1 MDICNRFEVNGQN
14 SLYVAG
20 IGTDYTD
27 EEISSVFKVNGD
39 ISKMVRIPD
48 ESGQPEGRV
57 LIQYASDRSISRI
70 DPITLG
76 TLQSPKDPAVS
87 WVART
92 IRDVCQEEMGREIA
106 RRYLGEL
113 QFVAGSGRAG
123 FLSVLQEELQGNQS
137 TSHNVHSS
145 VTQPL
150 ATQNGSTP
158 NTDQNEPEEPAP
170 VHSAPAS
177 VPLSPASPVSP
188 VHVDENVFNPP
199 QIQKVIVEHV
209 IRSESTTSSSSHLRM
224 RTFSGRM
231 PRPNGEVEYETWRT
245 QVDLLLTD
253 SSLSDAHKVRKILES
268 LLSPA
273 ADVVKP
279 LGISSPP
286 SVYVT
291 QLDSAFGVVEDG
303 EELFAAFLSSNQN
316 NGEKPSAYL
325 NRLHSLLTR
334 AISRGR
340 VSAENSNDHL
350 LRQFC
355 RGCWDQSIII
365 GLQLECKKSNPPTF
379 PEFLL
384 MLRTEEDRRAAKL
397 DRMKK
402 HLGVSKANV
411 YAHHVFDMPSY
422 DCEPVPVPNTKQNEV
437 SKLEKKVN
445 ELTKQ
450 LEKLSK
456 EPEKPTHD
464 RNPPPVSKPKQS
476 ETSGLENKIA
486 ELTRQVE
493 KLAQSQKGSEE
504 TQKKDCLAISSN
516 NMSRPF
522 KVPGMPRPW
531 FCFKCGE
538 DNHIAAHCS
547 NEPNQTLVRKKNAEL
562 REKQDKFLTQ
572 QAASPFALN

>member
-14 SLYVAG
+14 SLYVTG
-20 IGTDYTD
+20 IGSDYTD
-27 EEISSVFKVNGD
+27 EEINTVFKVNGD
-39 ISKMVRIPD
+39 ISKIVRIPD
-48 ESGQPEGRV
+48 ESGQPEGRA

-76 TLQSPKDPAVS
+76 TLPSPKDPAVL
-87 WVART
+87 WFVRT

-106 RRYLGEL
+106 RRYLSEL
-113 QFVAGSGRAG
+113 QSVAGSGRAG
-123 FLSVLQEELQGNQS
+123 FLSVLQGELQGTQS
-137 TSHNVHSS
+137 TSHNVQSS
-145 VTQPL
+145 ATQPH
-150 ATQNGSTP
+150 ATQND
-158 NTDQNEPEEPAP
+158 NTSNNDQNEPAEPTH

-177 VPLSPASPVSP
+177 VPMSPAHVS
-188 VHVDENVFNPP
+188 ENVFNPP

-209 IRSESTTSSSSHLRM
+209 IRSESTTSSSPQIRM

-231 PRPNGEVEYETWRT
+231 PRPNGEVDYETWRT
-245 QVDLLLTD
+245 QVDLLLND
-253 SSLSDAHKVRKILES
+253 PSLNDAHKVRRILES

-279 LGISSPP
+279 LGISSPL

-291 QLDSAFGVVEDG
+291 QLDSFFGVVEDG

-334 AISRGR
+334 AISRGG
-340 VSAENSNDHL
+340 VSAEDSNDHL

-365 GLQLECKKSNPPTF
+365 GLQLECKRSNPPTF

-384 MLRTEEDRRAAKL
+384 MLRTEEDCRSAKL

-402 HLGVSKANV
+402 HLGASKANM

-422 DCEPVPVPNTKQNEV
+422 DCEPVPLPNTKQNEA
-437 SKLEKKVN
+437 SKLEKKVD

-456 EPEKPTHD
+456 KPQNLTHD
-464 RNPPPVSKPKQS
+464 SNPSPVLKLKQD
-476 ETSGLENKIA
+476 ETSSIENKIA
-486 ELTRQVE
+486 ELTKQVE
-493 KLAQSQKGSEE
+493 KLAQNQRESEG
-504 TQKKDCLAISSN
+504 TQKKDCFAISSN
-516 NMSRPF
+516 NMRRPF
-522 KVPGMPRPW
+522 KVPGMPKPW

-547 NEPNQTLVRKKNAEL
+547 NEPNPTLVRKKNAEL
-562 REKQDKFLTQ
+562 RERQDKFLAQ

>member
-14 SLYVAG
+14 SLYVIG
-20 IGTDYTD
+20 IGSDYTD
-27 EEISSVFKVNGD
+27 EEINTVFRVNGD
-39 ISKMVRIPD
+39 ISKIVRIPD
-48 ESGQPEGRV
+48 ESGQPEGRA

-70 DPITLG
+70 DPISLG
-76 TLQSPKDPAVS
+76 TIPSPKDPAVS
-87 WVART
+87 WFART

-113 QFVAGSGRAG
+113 KSCAGSGRAG
-123 FLSVLQEELQGNQS
+123 FLSVLQAELQETQS

-145 VTQPL
+145 VTQPH
-150 ATQNGSTP
+150 ATENDNAP
-158 NTDQNEPEEPAP
+158 DNDQNDPAEPTYA
-170 VHSAPAS
+170 HSAPAS
-177 VPLSPASPVSP
+177 VPVSP
-188 VHVDENVFNPP
+188 VHINEDVFNPP
-199 QIQKVIVEHV
+199 QIQKMIVEHV
-209 IRSESTTSSSSHLRM
+209 IRNESTTSPSPQIRM

-231 PRPNGEVEYETWRT
+231 PRPMGEVDYETWRT
-245 QVDLLLTD
+245 QVDLLLND
-253 SSLSDAHKVRKILES
+253 PSSNDAHKVRRILES

-316 NGEKPSAYL
+316 NGEKPSAFL

-334 AISRGR
+334 TISRGGA
-340 VSAENSNDHL
+340 SAENCNDHL

-365 GLQLECKKSNPPTF
+365 GLQLECKRSNPPTF

-384 MLRTEEDRRAAKL
+384 MLRTEEDRRSAKL

-402 HLGVSKANV
+402 HLGPSKANM

-422 DCEPVPVPNTKQNEV
+422 DCEPVPLSNTKQNET

-456 EPEKPTHD
+456 KPQSLTHD
-464 RNPPPVSKPKQS
+464 SNPLPVSRPKQS
-476 ETSGLENKIA
+476 ETSDIENKIA
-486 ELTRQVE
+486 ELTKQVE
-493 KLAQSQKGSEE
+493 QLTQNQRESEG

-516 NMSRPF
+516 NMRRPF

-547 NEPNQTLVRKKNAEL
+547 NEPNPTLVRKKNAEL
-562 REKQDKFLTQ
+562 KEKQDKFLAQ
-572 QAASPFALN
+572 QAVSPFALN

>member
-1 MDICNRFEVNGQN
+1 MDICNRFGVNGQN
-14 SLYVAG
+14 SLYVTG
-20 IGTDYTD
+20 IGSDYTD
-27 EEISSVFKVNGD
+27 EEINTVFKVNGD
-39 ISKMVRIPD
+39 ISKIVRIPD
-48 ESGQPEGRV
+48 ESGQPEGRA

-87 WVART
+87 WVVRT

-113 QFVAGSGRAG
+113 QFVADSGRAG
-123 FLSVLQEELQGNQS
+123 FLNVLQEELHGNQS
-137 TSHNVHSS
+137 TSQTIHSS
-145 VTQPL
+145 ATPPH
-150 ATQNGSTP
+150 ATQNDNTP
-158 NTDQNEPEEPAP
+158 NNDRNDPAEPTP

-177 VPLSPASPVSP
+177 VPMSPAHIS
-188 VHVDENVFNPP
+188 ENVFNPP
-199 QIQKVIVEHV
+199 QIQKMIVEHV
-209 IRSESTTSSSSHLRM
+209 IRSESTTSSPPQMRM

-231 PRPNGEVEYETWRT
+231 PRPNGEVDYETWRT
-245 QVDLLLTD
+245 QADLLLNE
-253 SSLSDAHKVRKILES
+253 SSLNDAHKVRRILES

-325 NRLHSLLTR
+325 SRLHSLLSR
-334 AISRGR
+334 AISRGG
-340 VSAENSNDHL
+340 VSPENSNDHL

-365 GLQLECKKSNPPTF
+365 GLQLEPKRSNPPTF

-384 MLRTEEDRRAAKL
+384 MLRTEEDRRSAKL

-402 HLGVSKANV
+402 HLGASKANM
-411 YAHHVFDMPSY
+411 YAHHVFDMSSY
-422 DCEPVPVPNTKQNEV
+422 DCEAVPLPNTKQNET

-445 ELTKQ
+445 ELSKQ
-450 LEKLSK
+450 LGKLSR
-456 EPEKPTHD
+456 KPQNLAHD
-464 RNPPPVSKPKQS
+464 SNPHPVVKPKQD
-476 ETSGLENKIA
+476 ETTSLENKIA
-486 ELTRQVE
+486 ELTKQVE
-493 KLAQSQKGSEE
+493 KLARHQRESEG
-504 TQKKDCLAISSN
+504 TQKNDCFAISSS
-516 NMSRPF
+516 NMRRPF

-547 NEPNQTLVRKKNAEL
+547 SEPNLTLVRKKNAEL
-562 REKQDKFLTQ
+562 RERQDKFLAQ

>member
-1 MDICNRFEVNGQN
+1 MDICKRFGVNGQN
-14 SLYVAG
+14 SLYVTG
-20 IGTDYTD
+20 IGSDYTD
-27 EEISSVFKVNGD
+27 EEISTVFEVNGD
-39 ISKMVRIPD
+39 ISKIVRIPD
-48 ESGQPEGRV
+48 ESGQPEGRT
-57 LIQYASDRSISRI
+57 LIEYTSDRSISRI

-76 TLQSPKDPAVS
+76 TLPSPKDPALS

-113 QFVAGSGRAG
+113 QSVAGSGRAG

-137 TSHNVHSS
+137 TSHNVQSS

-150 ATQNGSTP
+150 ATQDGSTP
-158 NTDQNEPEEPAP
+158 NTDQNGPAEPTPI
-170 VHSAPAS
+170 HSVSAS
-177 VPLSPASPVSP
+177 VPLSPVSPVSP
-188 VHVDENVFNPP
+188 VHVDENIFNPP

-209 IRSESTTSSSSHLRM
+209 IRSESTTSSSSQLRM

-303 EELFAAFLSSNQN
+303 EELFTAFLSSNQN

-334 AISRGR
+334 AISRGG

-365 GLQLECKKSNPPTF
+365 GLQLECRKSSPPTF

-402 HLGVSKANV
+402 HLGTSKANV

-422 DCEPVPVPNTKQNEV
+422 DCEPVPVPNTKPNEV

-450 LEKLSK
+450 LEKLSR
-456 EPEKPTHD
+456 EPQNPTHD
-464 RNPPPVSKPKQS
+464 SNPPPVSKPKQN

-486 ELTRQVE
+486 ELTRQVG
-493 KLAQSQKGSEE
+493 KLTQSQKGSEK
-504 TQKKDCLAISSN
+504 TQKTDCLAIGSN
-516 NMSRPF
+516 DVRRPF

-547 NEPNQTLVRKKNAEL
+547 NEPNPTLVRKKNAEL
-562 REKQDKFLTQ
+562 RERQDKFLAQ

>member
-14 SLYVAG
+14 SLYVTG
-20 IGTDYTD
+20 IGSDYTD
-27 EEISSVFKVNGD
+27 EEINTVFKVNGD
-39 ISKMVRIPD
+39 ISKIVRIPD
-48 ESGQPEGRV
+48 ESGQPEGRA

-76 TLQSPKDPAVS
+76 TVPSPRDPAVS
-87 WVART
+87 WFART

-113 QFVAGSGRAG
+113 EAVAGSGRAG
-123 FLSVLQEELQGNQS
+123 FLSVLQGELQGTQD
-137 TSHNVHSS
+137 TSHNVHSG
-145 VTQPL
+145 VTQSH
-150 ATQNGSTP
+150 ATENDNTP
-158 NTDQNEPEEPAP
+158 NDRNEPAEPTQ
-170 VHSAPAS
+170 VHSASAS
-177 VPLSPASPVSP
+177 LPGSPI
-188 VHVDENVFNPP
+188 HVNENVFNPP

-209 IRSESTTSSSSHLRM
+209 IRSESTTSSSPQIRM
-224 RTFSGRM
+224 RTFSGRT
-231 PRPNGEVEYETWRT
+231 PRPNGEVDYETWRT
-245 QVDLLLTD
+245 QVDLLLSD
-253 SSLSDAHKVRKILES
+253 PSLNDTHKVRRILES

-303 EELFAAFLSSNQN
+303 EELFATFLSSNQN
-316 NGEKPSAYL
+316 HGEKPSAYL

-334 AISRGR
+334 AISRGG
-340 VSAENSNDHL
+340 VSAETSNDHL

-365 GLQLECKKSNPPTF
+365 GLQLDCKRSNPPTF

-384 MLRTEEDRRAAKL
+384 MLRTEEDRRSAKL

-402 HLGVSKANV
+402 HLGASKANM

-422 DCEPVPVPNTKQNEV
+422 DCEPVPLLNTKQNET
-437 SKLEKKVN
+437 SKLEKKVD

-450 LEKLSK
+450 LEMLRK
-456 EPEKPTHD
+456 KPQSLTHD
-464 RNPPPVSKPKQS
+464 SKPPPVAKPKQN
-476 ETSGLENKIA
+476 ETSDIENKIA
-486 ELTRQVE
+486 ELTKQVE
-493 KLAQSQKGSEE
+493 KLTQNQKESED
-504 TQKKDCLAISSN
+504 TQKKDCLTISGN
-516 NMSRPF
+516 NPRRTF

-538 DNHIAAHCS
+538 DNHISAHCS
-547 NEPNQTLVRKKNAEL
+547 NEPNPTLVRKKNAEL
-562 REKQDKFLTQ
+562 REKQDKFLAQ
-572 QAASPFALN
+572 QAVSPFALN

>member
-14 SLYVAG
+14 SLYVTG
-20 IGTDYTD
+20 IGPEYTD
-27 EEISSVFKVNGD
+27 EEITAVFKVNGD
-39 ISKMVRIPD
+39 ISKLVRIPD
-48 ESGQPEGRV
+48 ESGQPEGRA

-76 TLQSPKDPAVS
+76 TVPSPKDPAVM
-87 WVART
+87 WFART
-92 IRDVCQEEMGREIA
+92 IRDVCQEVVGREIA
-106 RRYLGEL
+106 CRYLDEL
-113 QFVAGSGRAG
+113 KSVAGSGRKG
-123 FLSVLQEELQGNQS
+123 FLNVLQEELHGNQG
-137 TSHNVHSS
+137 TSHDVHSNA
-145 VTQPL
+145 TQPY
-150 ATQNGSTP
+150 AAQNANTP
-158 NTDQNEPEEPAP
+158 NNDQNEPAEPTH
-170 VHSAPAS
+170 VYSASAS
-177 VPLSPASPVSP
+177 LPTSP
-188 VHVDENVFNPP
+188 VHISEDVFNPP
-199 QIQKVIVEHV
+199 QIQRVIVEHV
-209 IRSESTTSSSSHLRM
+209 IRSESTTSPSPQIRL

-231 PRPNGEVEYETWRT
+231 PRPNGEVDYETWHT
-245 QVDLLLTD
+245 QVDLLLND
-253 SSLSDAHKVRKILES
+253 PSLNDAHKVRRILES

-286 SVYVT
+286 SVYIT

-303 EELFAAFLSSNQN
+303 EELFAAFLGSNQN
-316 NGEKPSAYL
+316 SGEKPSAYL

-334 AISRGR
+334 AISRGGA
-340 VSAENSNDHL
+340 SAGNSNDHL

-365 GLQLECKKSNPPTF
+365 GLQLECKKGNPPTF

-384 MLRTEEDRRAAKL
+384 MLRTEEDRRSTKL

-402 HLGVSKANV
+402 HLGASKANM

-422 DCEPVPVPNTKQNEV
+422 DCEPVPLPNSKPNET

-450 LEKLSK
+450 LEKLNK
-456 EPEKPTHD
+456 KPPSLTHD
-464 RNPPPVSKPKQS
+464 SNPPLVVKAKRD
-476 ETSGLENKIA
+476 ETSDIENKIA
-486 ELTRQVE
+486 ELTKQVE
-493 KLAQSQKGSEE
+493 KLAQNQRESTGKA
-504 TQKKDCLAISSN
+504 DCFAISSS
-516 NMSRPF
+516 NMKRGL

-547 NEPNQTLVRKKNAEL
+547 NEPNPALVRKKNAEL
-562 REKQDKFLTQ
+562 RERQDKFLAQ
-572 QAASPFALN
+572 QAASPFTLN